1 MSFFNELKRR
11 NVFRVA
17 IAYAVV
23 AWLVL
28 QIADVILN
36 NVSAPE
42 WVFWV
47 TLMLLAIGFLIVVV
61 FSWAFELTPEGL
73 KRERDVDRSQS
84 ITSQTGK
91 KLNRLIIGVLVLALA
106 YFAFD
111 RFVLSGQRQAAA
123 VEAALEQ
130 AESRLESTP
139 ASVTEESDKSIA
151 VLPFV
156 NMSDDASN
164 EFFSDGISEELLNL
178 LAKIPELRVISRSSA
193 FSYKGKDFKIS
204 DVGRELKVAHVLEGS
219 VRKAGS
225 QVRITAQLIR
235 VDDDMHVWSETYDRS
250 LDNIFAIQDEIAA
263 KVVDQ
268 LKVTLLAQ
276 APHAQETDPE
286 AYALYLQARQLG
298 RQNTVESLEQSN
310 DLYQQALTI
319 DPNYA
324 PAWSGLCTNYSNQA
338 NNGLLPPGQGYS
350 LAREA
355 AENALSIDPDYALSH
370 AGLGFIAMYYD
381 NDLVAAA
388 RHYERAMALEP
399 GNLAILGGAASLLF
413 TLGRLEE
420 SIALDEYTNARDPVN
435 PISYG
440 NLSSSYLSAGR
451 WDATISAAQTALRL
465 SPGYISA
472 RYYMGLALLFKG
484 EAEAALAAFEQE
496 KDEEYRVKGQALALH
511 DLGRQAEFEV
521 RLQELI
527 DRWGDQWP
535 SEVAHVYAYAGDTET
550 AFQWLEKSSAEEDG
564 TFIPQSPFL
573 RSLRED
579 ARWLPLL
586 ETIGKSP
593 EQLAAVEFKVTLPK

>member
-1 MSFFNELKRR
+1 VSLFNELKRR

-17 IAYAVV
+17 AAYAII

-84 ITSQTGK
+84 ITGKTGK
-91 KLNRLIIGVLVLALA
+91 KLDRLIIGVLVLALA

-130 AESRLESTP
+130 AESQLESAP

-310 DLYQQALTI
+310 DLYQRALAI

-324 PAWSGLCTNYSNQA
+324 PAWSGLCANYSNQA

-355 AENALSIDPDYALSH
+355 AEKALTIDPDYALAH
-370 AGLGFIAMYYD
+370 AGLGFIAMYFD

-440 NLSSSYLSAGR
+440 NLGSSYLSAGR

-527 DRWGDQWP
+527 ERWGDQWP

-593 EQLAAVEFKVTLPK
+593 EQLAAVEFKVILPK

>member
-1 MSFFNELKRR
+1 
-11 NVFRVA
+11 
-17 IAYAVV
+17 
-23 AWLVL
+23 
-28 QIADVILN
+28 
-36 NVSAPE
+36 
-42 WVFWV
+42 
-47 TLMLLAIGFLIVVV
+47 
-61 FSWAFELTPEGL
+61 
-73 KRERDVDRSQS
+73 
-84 ITSQTGK
+84 
-91 KLNRLIIGVLVLALA
+91 
-106 YFAFD
+106 
-111 RFVLSGQRQAAA
+111 
-123 VEAALEQ
+123 
-130 AESRLESTP
+130 LESAP

-310 DLYQQALTI
+310 DLYQRALAI

-324 PAWSGLCTNYSNQA
+324 PAWSGLCANYSNQA

-355 AENALSIDPDYALSH
+355 AEKALTIDPDYALAH
-370 AGLGFIAMYYD
+370 AGLGFIAMYFD

-440 NLSSSYLSAGR
+440 NLGSSYLSAGR

-527 DRWGDQWP
+527 ERWGDQWP

-593 EQLAAVEFKVTLPK
+593 EQLAAVEFKVILPK